1 MIKYIDKEADF
12 TECRT
17 ACYYVAFELS
27 DYELIRKLKWIKYN
41 CRLQS
46 VAFIR
51 NFECQLLTIYLLQNS
66 DDSQLIKN
74 WAKKAFN
81 EDPEFLTRTRQ
92 KSLDKELNS

>member
-51 NFECQLLTIYLLQNS
+51 YFDSQLLTIYLLENS
-66 DDSQLIKN
+66 GESEFVKI
-74 WAKKAFN
+74 WAKKAFSK
-81 EDPEFLTRTRQ
+81 DPDVLIRQ
-92 KSLDKELNS
+92 NQNYLDKELNS